1 MFNSNVAS
9 LVMLGVFVLVIY
21 FMMIRPQKKKEKA
34 DTEMRN
40 SLTPGDEI
48 VTIGGFLGKI
58 VKVKEKTVIISVG
71 AGRTQMEILKTAI
84 SVVTNHSDDNR
95 PAKAPKAEAEEKE
108 VNRDKKVTPKKLTA
122 KKEEA
127 ADTEEK

>member
-9 LVMLGVFVLVIY
+9 LVMLGVFVVVIY

-34 DTEMRN
+34 DAEMRS

-48 VTIGGFLGKI
+48 VTIGGFLGKV

-84 SVVTNHSDDNR
+84 SVVTSHSDDNK
-95 PAKAPKAEAEEKE
+95 PAKAPKSEAEDKE

-127 ADTEEK
+127 AETKAE